1 MRLLPLL
8 VVGLALAGCSAAQDA
23 ASPPGSAGS
32 EPVVTVPTTQGEV
45 DPASPRPP
53 AIVLTSENGEQE
65 AVQGSSCVEYVDPD
79 SGEGQGSCGD
89 SGPIH
94 PTAVTGLTAGDEV
107 AFVLDGAKVVRAS
120 GCHGGDEQDCIG
132 SVSVKPLG
140 CEKPEVE
147 SVPLVLGPKTRW
159 TVDLEPGAYE
169 LDVLA
174 YFESDSGATGD
185 VSGSVGITVAG
196 GKKWDVLGV
205 QEIKPSMQVCAYD
218 AVAG

>member
-1 MRLLPLL
+1 
-8 VVGLALAGCSAAQDA
+8 
-23 ASPPGSAGS
+23 
-32 EPVVTVPTTQGEV
+32 
-45 DPASPRPP
+45 
-53 AIVLTSENGEQE
+53 
-65 AVQGSSCVEYVDPD
+65 VDPD

-94 PTAVTGLTAGDEV
+94 PAAITGLAAGDEV
-107 AFVLDGAKVVRAS
+107 VFVLDGAEVVRAS
-120 GCHGGDEQDCIG
+120 GCQGGDEQDCIG

-147 SVPLVLGPKTRW
+147 SVPLVLEPETRW
-159 TVDLEPGAYE
+159 TVDLDPGAYE
-169 LDVLA
+169 LDVFA
-174 YFESDSGATGD
+174 YFESDAGATGD

-205 QEIKPSMQVCAYD
+205 RAIEPSMQVCAYD